1 MRGREKMRNHF
12 FTAPFCQ
19 PSAAGPAISGSPR
32 FRAPLRAA
40 IDERHQVEFFRDRG
54 SPVHAVSL
62 PLVDKSPLQA
72 L

>member
-32 FRAPLRAA
+32 FRAPFGLL
-40 IDERHQVEFFRDRG
+40 IDERYQVEFFRDRG

>member
-1 MRGREKMRNHF
+1 MRNHF

-32 FRAPLRAA
+32 FRAPPFGLL

-62 PLVDKSPLQA
+62 PLVDKNPLQA

>member
-1 MRGREKMRNHF
+1 ML
-12 FTAPFCQ
+12 PF
-19 PSAAGPAISGSPR
+19 G
-32 FRAPLRAA
+32 LL

>member
-1 MRGREKMRNHF
+1 MRNHF

-19 PSAAGPAISGSPR
+19 PSEAGPAISGSPR

-62 PLVDKSPLQA
+62 SLVDKSPLQA

>member
-1 MRGREKMRNHF
+1 MRDHI

-19 PSAAGPAISGSPR
+19 LSAAGHAISGSPR

>member
-1 MRGREKMRNHF
+1 MSAVSGRACNFRL
-12 FTAPFCQ
+12 TPVPCPPF
-19 PSAAGPAISGSPR
+19 G
-32 FRAPLRAA
+32 LL

-62 PLVDKSPLQA
+62 PLVDKNPLQA